1 MRVRLAIIFL
11 CCGLAIGCGTT
22 RWTDTSRTATE
33 QLLIADSID
42 RAVSRID
49 FHVVAGK
56 KVFVDTTA
64 LKSVNDSGYL
74 ISSIR
79 QQVLANGGILKD
91 VKEKADYILEVRA
104 GAVGTDRHDMLVGVP
119 ALSLPTVT
127 PTVAAPT
134 QIPEIPLVKKT
145 NQRAIAKIA
154 LFVYNRTTGR
164 MVWQSGVVPEE
175 SQARALWVFGAG
187 PFQHGSIY
195 SGTTFAGDHLHIPL
209 IDLERGGQNASVSV
223 AEQAY
228 FVEPKDAVG
237 DNDPPANEPKSLLS
251 QFKNS
256 KDPNDP
262 SAQAPVF
269 PWVPQNEPNGQ
280 NGPNGQNSP
289 NGQGGPDGQAMPNG
303 LVNPAAT
310 DAAGP
315 GVPSGIFTLMHPVRG
330 L

>member
-175 SQARALWVFGAG
+175 SQARALWVFGCRPLPTRVNLQRDHVRRRPPPYPPDRPGTGWPKCIRLCGRAG
-187 PFQHGSIY
+187 I
-195 SGTTFAGDHLHIPL
+195 L
-209 IDLERGGQNASVSV
+209 RR
-223 AEQAY
+223 
-228 FVEPKDAVG
+228 
-237 DNDPPANEPKSLLS
+237 
-251 QFKNS
+251 
-256 KDPNDP
+256 
-262 SAQAPVF
+262 AQRRC
-269 PWVPQNEPNGQ
+269 W
-280 NGPNGQNSP
+280 
-289 NGQGGPDGQAMPNG
+289 
-303 LVNPAAT
+303 
-310 DAAGP
+310 
-315 GVPSGIFTLMHPVRG
+315 R
-330 L
+330 